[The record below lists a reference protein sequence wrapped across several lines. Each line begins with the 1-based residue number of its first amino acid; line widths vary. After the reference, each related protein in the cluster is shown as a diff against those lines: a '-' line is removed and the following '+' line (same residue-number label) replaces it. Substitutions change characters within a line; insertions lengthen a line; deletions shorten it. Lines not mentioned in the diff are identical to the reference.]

1 MTDNVKAAKKMVICL
16 LSEMMENG
24 DMSIAPDLFDVQSDD
39 LNVLY
44 QHIKALS
51 NILNNAK
58 KDIEEEIN
66 KNM

>member
-16 LSEMMENG
+16 LRDMMENG
-24 DMSIAPDLFDVQSDD
+24 DVSIALDLFDVQSDD
-39 LNVLY
+39 LNTLY

-66 KNM
+66 KNV